1 MHNNLVNYFGY
12 VLWSHCLPESEHGPA
27 ALGVAVPLEP
37 VEVLGA
43 GRRLPHLAA
52 RARPV
57 AALLPPRHGADV
69 HRVVRVRLQEVEPR
83 PQRRRHRGLLLAAA
97 GGVLRLD
104 LGPEGVLPD
113 AAVRVEEVG
122 RALQLDVVEL
132 DLAVP
137 LCWRL
142 PLNLN

>member
-1 MHNNLVNYFGY
+1 MFLVL
-12 VLWSHCLPESEHGPA
+12 VLPESEHRPA

-37 VEVLGA
+37 VEVLCA

-83 PQRRRHRGLLLAAA
+83 PQRRRRDGLLAAA

-122 RALQLDVVEL
+122 RALQLDVVEF

-142 PLNLN
+142 PLNLNCWENVADMAR

>member
-1 MHNNLVNYFGY
+1 M
-12 VLWSHCLPESEHGPA
+12 WSHYVPESEDGPA

-37 VEVLGA
+37 VEVLCA

-57 AALLPPRHGADV
+57 AALLPPRHGANV

-83 PQRRRHRGLLLAAA
+83 SQRRRDGLLAAA

-122 RALQLDVVEL
+122 
-132 DLAVP
+132 
-137 LCWRL
+137 
-142 PLNLN
+142 